1 MRTLSA
7 RSALER
13 SWTPVDS
20 QSLYQIDSWGKG
32 YFAVNDR
39 GNMVVRPEK
48 IAGAEIDLRELVE
61 TLQGRGLT
69 APLVVRFSNLLTHRL
84 RGLRDAFASAIAE
97 NDYQGRYLAVYPI
110 KVNQQRS
117 VVEEVYRYGREYG
130 FGLEVGS
137 KPELLAVM
145 AMADDLEPRLI
156 ICNGFKDDDYIRS
169 VTLAAKLGR
178 NILPVVEKLDEL
190 DLILKHAEREGVR
203 PRLGVRI
210 KLAAE
215 GAGRWRGSSGAKSKF
230 GLFVGEVIELARR
243 LEREGLQESLELVHC
258 HPGSQLHDIRRV
270 KDAIGE
276 LAHVY
281 AELIGMGSSG
291 LRYLDVGGGLGVD
304 YDGSRTSSASS
315 MNYTL
320 QEYASEV
327 VYRVASVCAEREVPH
342 PILVTESGRAL
353 AAYQS
358 MLIVNVLGS
367 SRLDGFEVVEDLGGI
382 AEGDSPQPVLDLVE
396 AYRGLSERRAVECY
410 HDAIQAHEQA
420 QALFAVG
427 FLSLADRGLVE
438 RLFWKTCSALRD
450 IARAMPKVPE
460 ELEQLETA
468 LADIYFCNFSVFQS
482 LPDSWAID
490 QIFPIVPIHRL
501 DEKPT
506 RTGVLADMT
515 CDSDG
520 QIDRFVGERDIERA
534 LPLHELREG
543 EDYYLGVFLT
553 GAYQETLGDLHNL
566 FGDTH
571 VIHVALDGEGRW
583 EADEIVAGDTA
594 AKVLGYLQY
603 DVDALLERLG
613 ASCRRAAEEGVLSHD
628 EAGRIV
634 DFYRQEL
641 EGYTYLEP
649 ENAP

>member
-1 MRTLSA
+1 
-7 RSALER
+7 
-13 SWTPVDS
+13 
-20 QSLYQIDSWGKG
+20 
-32 YFAVNDR
+32 
-39 GNMVVRPEK
+39 
-48 IAGAEIDLRELVE
+48 
-61 TLQGRGLT
+61 
-69 APLVVRFSNLLTHRL
+69 
-84 RGLRDAFASAIAE
+84 
-97 NDYQGRYLAVYPI
+97 
-110 KVNQQRS
+110 
-117 VVEEVYRYGREYG
+117 
-130 FGLEVGS
+130 
-137 KPELLAVM
+137 
-145 AMADDLEPRLI
+145 
-156 ICNGFKDDDYIRS
+156 
-169 VTLAAKLGR
+169 
-178 NILPVVEKLDEL
+178 
-190 DLILKHAEREGVR
+190 
-203 PRLGVRI
+203 
-210 KLAAE
+210 
-215 GAGRWRGSSGAKSKF
+215 
-230 GLFVGEVIELARR
+230 
-243 LEREGLQESLELVHC
+243 
-258 HPGSQLHDIRRV
+258 
-270 KDAIGE
+270 
-276 LAHVY
+276 
-281 AELIGMGSSG
+281 
-291 LRYLDVGGGLGVD
+291 
-304 YDGSRTSSASS
+304 
-315 MNYTL
+315 
-320 QEYASEV
+320 
-327 VYRVASVCAEREVPH
+327 
-342 PILVTESGRAL
+342 
-353 AAYQS
+353 